1 MNNSVILILI
11 LGLALV
17 VGAMVLLGVSLGKTA
32 PAPERLL
39 PSSVE
44 GFTLTMKLDRVEP
57 SPSSPGEE
65 YSAHAFFAP
74 AAGGEFADEV
84 DSLGIAIFRF
94 KSEEAAKTAKE
105 ALIAGLKTESIEIEI
120 IGQHCRACKNV
131 VELFYQEG
139 HVGIIWH
146 EGRLLYEVLVTS
158 PMGSEL
164 ANIEILKEAARRGAQ
179 ALIDRDK
186 DG

>member
-1 MNNSVILILI
+1 MTLEVERMNNSVILILV
-11 LGLALV
+11 LGLALMVGV
-17 VGAMVLLGVSLGKTA
+17 VVLLGTSLGKSA

-44 GFTLTMKLDRVEP
+44 GFSLTMKLDRVEP

-74 AAGGEFADEV
+74 AAGGEFAGEV

-94 KSEEAAKTAKE
+94 KGEEAAQAAKE
-105 ALIAGLKTESIEIEI
+105 ALLKGLKTERIEIA
-120 IGQHCRACKNV
+120 GKKAALSRT

-139 HVGIIWH
+139 QVGIIWH

-158 PMGSEL
+158 PMGSK
-164 ANIEILKEAARRGAQ
+164 ANIEVLKEAARRAAG
-179 ALIDRDK
+179 ALIK
-186 DG
+186 